1 MDVGKSP
8 DQSLQKLTQMPSQTH
23 KWMFNTAK
31 AQTLQDALMFS
42 TEKKKA
48 AKGAIKQ
55 IKPPLASKGSMVC
68 STPQQTSN
76 KMMLD

>member
-1 MDVGKSP
+1 
-8 DQSLQKLTQMPSQTH
+8 
-23 KWMFNTAK
+23 MFNTAK
-31 AQTLQDALMFS
+31 AQTLQDALMFT

-55 IKPPLASKGSMVC
+55 IKPPLASKGSMVS